1 MHYPRSGC
9 EGVAG
14 GETTAALKG
23 TTMKSTM
30 VLSTDISRRT
40 PRVDMGWPACD
51 ERLVT
56 SAEAKWALSR
66 RCHDQLPDVR
76 YAGGIDVASHGR

>member
-56 SAEAKWALSR
+56 VAEATAHTVGGATSEFARRAVSR
-66 RCHDQLPDVR
+66 KK
-76 YAGGIDVASHGR
+76 

>member
-9 EGVAG
+9 EDVAG

-30 VLSTDISRRT
+30 VLSTDISGRT
-40 PRVDMGWPACD
+40 LRVDMGWPACD

-56 SAEAKWALSR
+56 VAEAQCAQGRWSTS
-66 RCHDQLPDVR
+66 QLPDVR
-76 YAGGIDVASHGR
+76 

>member
-1 MHYPRSGC
+1 MN
-9 EGVAG
+9 
-14 GETTAALKG
+14 TTKW
-23 TTMKSTM
+23 
-30 VLSTDISRRT
+30 STDTGSPT
-40 PRVDMGWPACD
+40 VADMGWPACD